1 MLAYGHNM
9 LKRWMANN
17 VIITG
22 ASDGIG
28 LELAALYAAE
38 TDSLVGVGR
47 RPQDQ
52 LSNWPNNAS
61 YFQGDQANP
70 DFADQL
76 LSHIKG
82 LGWDHIDNLI
92 VNAAVGETG
101 DPVDETAENI
111 QLTLDTNLIGP
122 IILAQ
127 KFHPL
132 LAASP
137 NRSCLT
143 LIGSVAHKGA
153 ANFASY
159 AASKAGLAGFAR
171 ALHEEWKH
179 EIDVQIL
186 HPGATATN
194 MHEKAGLQLG
204 KARKYFINPQYSAR
218 KIKSEISTGKPVATI
233 GHKALA
239 LDRVKNLFGAG
250 V

>member
-1 MLAYGHNM
+1 
-9 LKRWMANN
+9 MASN

-28 LELAALYAAE
+28 LKLAALYAAE
-38 TDSLVGVGR
+38 TGNLIGVGR
-47 RPQDQ
+47 RSQEKLP
-52 LSNWPNNAS
+52 NWPNNAN
-61 YFQGDQANP
+61 YFQGDQASP
-70 DFADQL
+70 DFADNL
-76 LSHIKG
+76 LNHINS
-82 LGWDHIDNLI
+82 LGWNHVDNLI
-92 VNAAVGETG
+92 INAAIGKTG

-122 IILAQ
+122 ITLAQ
-127 KFHPL
+127 KFYPL
-132 LAASP
+132 LAAGP

-179 EIDVQIL
+179 EIDVQIF

-194 MHEKAGLQLG
+194 MHKKAGLELG
-204 KARKYFINPQYSAR
+204 KSRKYFINPQYSAR
-218 KIKSEISTGKPVATI
+218 KIKAEISTGRPVATI
-233 GHKALA
+233 GHKAWA
-239 LDRVKNLFGAG
+239 LDRVKNIFGAG

>member
-1 MLAYGHNM
+1 MP
-9 LKRWMANN
+9 KRWMGSN
-17 VIITG
+17 VVITG

-38 TDSLVGVGR
+38 TDNLVGVGR
-47 RPQDQ
+47 RSQDQ

-61 YFQGDQANP
+61 YFQGDQASP
-70 DFADQL
+70 DFANKL
-76 LSHIKG
+76 LAHIG
-82 LGWDHIDNLI
+82 SLGWNHIDNLI
-92 VNAAVGETG
+92 INAAIGKTG
-101 DPVDETAENI
+101 DPAEETAENI

-122 IILAQ
+122 IKLAQ

-179 EIDVQIL
+179 EINVQIL

-204 KARKYFINPQYSAR
+204 KVRKYFINPNYSAR
-218 KIKSEISTGKPVATI
+218 KIKSEISAGKAVATI
-233 GHKALA
+233 GHKAWA

>member
-1 MLAYGHNM
+1 MLAYGPNIP
-9 LKRWMANN
+9 KRLMADN

-38 TDSLVGVGR
+38 TDNLIGVGR
-47 RPQDQ
+47 RPQEQ
-52 LSNWPNNAS
+52 LSNWPKNAS
-61 YFQGDQANP
+61 YFQGDQADP
-70 DFADQL
+70 EFADKL
-76 LSHIKG
+76 LAHIDN
-82 LGWDHIDNLI
+82 LGWNHVDNLI
-92 VNAAVGETG
+92 VNAAVGKTRN
-101 DPVDETAENI
+101 PADETAENI

-122 IILAQ
+122 ITLAQ

-137 NRSCLT
+137 NCSCLT

-153 ANFASY
+153 INFASY

-171 ALHEEWKH
+171 ALHEEWKN

-194 MHEKAGLQLG
+194 MHEKAGLKLG
-204 KARKYFINPQYSAR
+204 KVRKFFINPQYSAR
-218 KIKSEISTGKPVATI
+218 KIKSIIGTRIPVETI
-233 GHKALA
+233 GHKAWA
-239 LDRVKNLFGAG
+239 LDRIKNLFGTG

>member
-1 MLAYGHNM
+1 MPVCGHNM
-9 LKRWMANN
+9 PKRWMASN

-38 TDSLVGVGR
+38 TDNLVGVGR

-52 LSNWPNNAS
+52 LSNWPKNAN
-61 YFQGDQANP
+61 YFQGNQADP

-76 LSHIKG
+76 LAHINS
-82 LGWDHIDNLI
+82 LGWSHIDNLVI
-92 VNAAVGETG
+92 NAAVGKTS
-101 DPVDETAENI
+101 DPADETAENI

-122 IILAQ
+122 ITLAQ
-127 KFHPL
+127 KFYSQ

-153 ANFASY
+153 ASFASY

-194 MHEKAGLQLG
+194 MHEKAGLRLG
-204 KARKYFINPQYSAR
+204 KSRKYFINPNYSAR
-218 KIKSEISTGKPVATI
+218 KIKSEISAGKPVATI
-233 GHKALA
+233 GHKAWA
-239 LDRVKNLFGAG
+239 LDRLKNLFGAG

>member
-1 MLAYGHNM
+1 
-9 LKRWMANN
+9 MASN

-38 TDSLVGVGR
+38 TDNLVGVGR
-47 RPQDQ
+47 RPKGQ
-52 LSNWPNNAS
+52 LSKWPGNAS

-70 DFADQL
+70 KFADQL
-76 LSHIKG
+76 LAHISS
-82 LGWDHIDNLI
+82 LGWSHVDNLVI
-92 VNAAVGETG
+92 NAAVGKTG
-101 DPVDETAENI
+101 DPSDETAENI
-111 QLTLDTNLIGP
+111 QLTLNINLIGP
-122 IILAQ
+122 ITLAQ
-127 KFHPL
+127 KFYPM
-132 LAASP
+132 LAVGP
-137 NRSCLT
+137 NQACLT

-204 KARKYFINPQYSAR
+204 NKRKYFVNPNYSAR
-218 KIKSEISTGKPVATI
+218 KIKSEINARIPVATI
-233 GHKALA
+233 GHKAWA
-239 LDRVKNLFGAG
+239 LDRMKNLFGAG